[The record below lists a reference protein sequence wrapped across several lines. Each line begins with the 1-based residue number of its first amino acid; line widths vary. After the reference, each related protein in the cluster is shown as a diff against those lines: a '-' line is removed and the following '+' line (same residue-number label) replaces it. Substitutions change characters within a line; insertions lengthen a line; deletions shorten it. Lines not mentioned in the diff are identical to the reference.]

1 MIAASPPRRR
11 LLAEAA
17 YRERL
22 FPALRLTSSSGRAH
36 KFAKFLLVLLAL
48 AIMGMF
54 WIPWQ
59 QTSTG
64 RGTVVAYDPTQRHQE
79 VDAPISGRIVNW
91 SSNVYEGAR
100 VTKDEILFEI
110 EVVDPDL
117 KLRMSEQLAATERK
131 LELDRTTVTLYS
143 EQVKAFTDIKQ
154 QVIVAGDEWIK
165 VGEQKIRAE
174 QQELEFAV
182 AENDQSQTDHLR
194 RKRLVEQGVVSQFEA
209 DVAERK
215 AKESAAKLEKAKA
228 YLQLAQN
235 ELKAKQA
242 EIAHKIQE
250 AQAKIDSSQAVFQKA
265 QGDIES
271 TLKEIAE
278 LKGKQSL
285 QTQPVRAPLDGY
297 IFKMKVAQGG
307 QVVSQ
312 GAPMLELVPATAD
325 RAVAIKVSGND
336 VPLVASKTADGQPR
350 KVRLQFE
357 GWPAVQFSGWPSTA
371 IGTFGGIVSVV
382 DQTDDGEGKFRVL
395 VVPDPE
401 DPHPWPPEE
410 ILRQGTRV
418 DGWVLLN
425 MVSLGQ
431 ELWRQMNGFPPNV
444 KLGDAKKDDNKLLRS
459 KK

>member
-1 MIAASPPRRR
+1 MSSTSPARRA
-11 LLAEAA
+11 LLSEAA

-22 FPALRLTSSSGRAH
+22 FPALRLTSSSRRAQQ
-36 KFAKFLLVLLAL
+36 FAKFLLVLLAL
-48 AIMGMF
+48 AFLGMF
-54 WIPWQ
+54 WVPWQ
-59 QTSTG
+59 QTAVG

-91 SSNVYEGAR
+91 SANVFEGAQ
-100 VTKDEILFEI
+100 VSKGEILFEI

-117 KLRMSEQLAATERK
+117 KVRMSEQLSATERK
-131 LELDRTTVTLYS
+131 LDLDRTIVTLYS
-143 EQVKAFTDIKQ
+143 EQVKAFTEVKQ
-154 QVIVAGDEWIK
+154 QVVVAGEEWIK

-174 QQELEFAV
+174 EQELEFAQ
-182 AENDQSQTDHLR
+182 AEFNQSQSDHLR
-194 RKRLVEQGVVSQFEA
+194 RQRLLEQGVVSQFEA

-242 EIAHKIQE
+242 EIVHKTQE
-250 AQAKIDSSQAVFQKA
+250 AQAKIDSAQAIFQKA
-265 QGDIES
+265 QGDVES
-271 TLKEIAE
+271 TQKEIAE
-278 LKGKQSL
+278 IKGKQSL
-285 QTQPVRAPLDGY
+285 QTQPVRAPLDGF

-312 GAPMLELVPATAD
+312 GAPMLELVPTTAD
-325 RAVAIKVSGND
+325 RAVAIKVTGND
-336 VPLVASKTADGQPR
+336 VPLVASNAADGQPR

-371 IGTFGGIVSVV
+371 IGTFGGIVAVV

-395 VVPDPE
+395 VVPDPD
-401 DPHPWPPEE
+401 DPHPWPPQE

-425 MVSLGQ
+425 MVPLGK

-444 KLGDAKKDDNKLLRS
+444 KLGDTKKDDNKLLRS